1 MSLIFQITFSLQF
14 SDHVLWK
21 LKPHPPFSCR
31 AVIITSLALDRTL
44 MPFPVSNLT
53 ENGRDRDQRQISDR
67 VNETQLIARVIA
79 GDRLAGRTLYD
90 THAPRVYSL
99 AYRLSGDAEKA
110 REFTQDTFIRAFS
123 RLSQFRGDAAFS
135 TWLHR
140 IVVTVVSNARRSE
153 LRMAREVELDE
164 ADGIEVFAAE
174 AEPDLKECISRAVNN
189 LSDAYRMTLIMHDI
203 EGYTHAEIAGIL
215 GVPEGTCKSRLSAA
229 RAQLR
234 QELAAFKE

>member
-1 MSLIFQITFSLQF
+1 M
-14 SDHVLWK
+14 
-21 LKPHPPFSCR
+21 
-31 AVIITSLALDRTL
+31 
-44 MPFPVSNLT
+44 
-53 ENGRDRDQRQISDR
+53 
-67 VNETQLIARVIA
+67 NERQLIARVIA
-79 GDRLAGRTLYD
+79 GDRLAGRALYD

-140 IVVTVVSNARRSE
+140 ITVTVISNARRSE
-153 LRMAREVELDE
+153 VRIAREVALDE
-164 ADGIEVFAAE
+164 ASSIEMSAPE
-174 AEPDLKECISRAVNN
+174 AEPDLKECIARAVED
-189 LSDAYRMTLIMHDI
+189 LSEVYRTTLVMHDM
-203 EGYTHAEIAGIL
+203 EGYTHAEIAEIL

-234 QELAAFKE
+234 VALAAFKE

>member
-1 MSLIFQITFSLQF
+1 
-14 SDHVLWK
+14 
-21 LKPHPPFSCR
+21 
-31 AVIITSLALDRTL
+31 
-44 MPFPVSNLT
+44 
-53 ENGRDRDQRQISDR
+53 
-67 VNETQLIARVIA
+67 VNETQLIAQVIA
-79 GDRLAGRTLYD
+79 GDRLAGRALYD
-90 THAPRVYSL
+90 MHASRVYSL

-140 IVVTVVSNARRSE
+140 IVVTIVSNARRSE
-153 LRMAREVELDE
+153 IRFAREVALEEAHSIEVAARE
-164 ADGIEVFAAE
+164 AD
-174 AEPDLKECISRAVNN
+174 PDLKECIARAVER
-189 LSDAYRMTLIMHDI
+189 LSDAYRTTLIMHDI

-234 QELAAFKE
+234 EELAAFKE

>member
-1 MSLIFQITFSLQF
+1 
-14 SDHVLWK
+14 
-21 LKPHPPFSCR
+21 
-31 AVIITSLALDRTL
+31 
-44 MPFPVSNLT
+44 
-53 ENGRDRDQRQISDR
+53 
-67 VNETQLIARVIA
+67 VNERQLIARVIA
-79 GDRLAGRTLYD
+79 GDRLAGRALYD

-140 IVVTVVSNARRSE
+140 ITVTVVSNARRSE
-153 LRMAREVELDE
+153 VRIAREVTLDE
-164 ADGIEVFAAE
+164 AHSIEATPE
-174 AEPDLKECISRAVNN
+174 AEPDLRESIARALED
-189 LSDAYRMTLIMHDI
+189 LSEVYRTTLIMHDI
-203 EGYTHAEIAGIL
+203 EGYTHAEIAEIL

-234 QELAAFKE
+234 DALAAFKE

>member
-1 MSLIFQITFSLQF
+1 MALAARSRRPLRPQHPAGSVPWQLSRCVPYQLIRTERSILTR
-14 SDHVLWK
+14 
-21 LKPHPPFSCR
+21 CR
-31 AVIITSLALDRTL
+31 TMV
-44 MPFPVSNLT
+44 
-53 ENGRDRDQRQISDR
+53 
-67 VNETQLIARVIA
+67 VNESQLIARVIA
-79 GDRLAGRTLYD
+79 GDRLAGRALYD

-110 REFTQDTFIRAFS
+110 REFTQDTFIRAFA

-140 IVVTVVSNARRSE
+140 IVVTVVSNARRTE
-153 LRMAREVELDE
+153 LRLGREVALDE
-164 ADGIEVFAAE
+164 ADFVEVNASE
-174 AEPDLKECISRAVNN
+174 AEPDLKECIARAVEG
-189 LSDAYRMTLIMHDI
+189 LSEAYRVTLIMHDI

-215 GVPEGTCKSRLSAA
+215 GVPEGTSKSRLSAA

>member
-1 MSLIFQITFSLQF
+1 MAVS
-14 SDHVLWK
+14 K
-21 LKPHPPFSCR
+21 LSANH
-31 AVIITSLALDRTL
+31 
-44 MPFPVSNLT
+44 
-53 ENGRDRDQRQISDR
+53 DRDGGPTLR
-67 VNETQLIARVIA
+67 VNESQLIARVIA

-110 REFTQDTFIRAFS
+110 REFTQDTFIRAFA

-153 LRMAREVELDE
+153 IRTSREVALDE
-164 ADGIEVFAAE
+164 ASSIEAGVPE
-174 AEPDLKECISRAVNN
+174 AEPDLKECIARAVEK
-189 LSDAYRMTLIMHDI
+189 LSEPYRLTLILHDV
-203 EGYTHAEIAGIL
+203 EGYTHAEIAAIL

-234 QELAAFKE
+234 QDLAAFKE

>member
-1 MSLIFQITFSLQF
+1 M
-14 SDHVLWK
+14 
-21 LKPHPPFSCR
+21 
-31 AVIITSLALDRTL
+31 
-44 MPFPVSNLT
+44 SNLLA
-53 ENGRDRDQRQISDR
+53 NGRDEDRRITPR
-67 VNETQLIARVIA
+67 VNERQLIARVIA

-140 IVVTVVSNARRSE
+140 ITVTVVSNARRSE
-153 LRMAREVELDE
+153 VRIAREVTLDE
-164 ADGIEVFAAE
+164 AHSIEAHVPE
-174 AEPDLKECISRAVNN
+174 AEPDLKESIARAVEE
-189 LSDAYRMTLIMHDI
+189 LSEVYRTTLVLHDI
-203 EGYTHAEIAGIL
+203 EGYTHAEIAEIL

-234 QELAAFKE
+234 EALAAFKE

>member
-1 MSLIFQITFSLQF
+1 
-14 SDHVLWK
+14 
-21 LKPHPPFSCR
+21 
-31 AVIITSLALDRTL
+31 
-44 MPFPVSNLT
+44 
-53 ENGRDRDQRQISDR
+53 
-67 VNETQLIARVIA
+67 VNERQLIARVIA
-79 GDRLAGRTLYD
+79 GDRLAGRALYD

-140 IVVTVVSNARRSE
+140 ITVTVVSNARRSE
-153 LRMAREVELDE
+153 VRIAREVTLDE
-164 ADGIEVFAAE
+164 AHSIEAAPV
-174 AEPDLKECISRAVNN
+174 AEPDLKECIARAVEE
-189 LSDAYRMTLIMHDI
+189 LSDAYRTTLIMHDI
-203 EGYTHAEIAGIL
+203 EGYTHAEIAEIL

-234 QELAAFKE
+234 EALAAFKE

>member
-1 MSLIFQITFSLQF
+1 M
-14 SDHVLWK
+14 
-21 LKPHPPFSCR
+21 
-31 AVIITSLALDRTL
+31 
-44 MPFPVSNLT
+44 
-53 ENGRDRDQRQISDR
+53 
-67 VNETQLIARVIA
+67 A

-123 RLSQFRGDAAFS
+123 RLAQFRGDAAFS

-140 IVVTVVSNARRSE
+140 ITLTVVSNARRSE
-153 LRMAREVELDE
+153 VRIAREVTLDE
-164 ADGIEVFAAE
+164 AHAIEFSAPE
-174 AEPDLKECISRAVNN
+174 AEPDLKESIARAVEN
-189 LSDAYRMTLIMHDI
+189 LTEAYRTTLILHDI
-203 EGYTHAEIAGIL
+203 EGYTHAEIAVML

-234 QELAAFKE
+234 EALAAFKE

>member
-1 MSLIFQITFSLQF
+1 MS
-14 SDHVLWK
+14 
-21 LKPHPPFSCR
+21 P
-31 AVIITSLALDRTL
+31 ANDRTIQ
-44 MPFPVSNLT
+44 PFPVSNLT
-53 ENGRDRDQRQISDR
+53 ANGRERDERQKHDR

-140 IVVTVVSNARRSE
+140 IVVTVVRTRGVANYGCHVKWSWTKRV
-153 LRMAREVELDE
+153 L
-164 ADGIEVFAAE
+164 
-174 AEPDLKECISRAVNN
+174 SRKA
-189 LSDAYRMTLIMHDI
+189 L
-203 EGYTHAEIAGIL
+203 
-215 GVPEGTCKSRLSAA
+215 PKQSRT
-229 RAQLR
+229 
-234 QELAAFKE
+234 

>member
-1 MSLIFQITFSLQF
+1 M
-14 SDHVLWK
+14 
-21 LKPHPPFSCR
+21 
-31 AVIITSLALDRTL
+31 
-44 MPFPVSNLT
+44 
-53 ENGRDRDQRQISDR
+53 
-67 VNETQLIARVIA
+67 NERQLIARVIA
-79 GDRLAGRTLYD
+79 GDRLAGRALYD

-140 IVVTVVSNARRSE
+140 ITVTVVSNARRSE
-153 LRMAREVELDE
+153 VRIAREVTLDE
-164 ADGIEVFAAE
+164 AHSIEAAPV
-174 AEPDLKECISRAVNN
+174 AEPDLKECIARAVEE
-189 LSDAYRMTLIMHDI
+189 LSDAYRTTLIMHDI
-203 EGYTHAEIAGIL
+203 EGYTHAEIAEIL

-234 QELAAFKE
+234 EALAAFKE

>member
-1 MSLIFQITFSLQF
+1 
-14 SDHVLWK
+14 
-21 LKPHPPFSCR
+21 
-31 AVIITSLALDRTL
+31 
-44 MPFPVSNLT
+44 VSNLLA
-53 ENGRDRDQRQISDR
+53 NGRDEDRRITPR
-67 VNETQLIARVIA
+67 VNERQLIARVIA
-79 GDRLAGRTLYD
+79 GDRLAGRALYD

-140 IVVTVVSNARRSE
+140 ITVTVVSNARRSE
-153 LRMAREVELDE
+153 TRIAREVTLDE
-164 ADGIEVFAAE
+164 AHSVEASAPE
-174 AEPDLKECISRAVNN
+174 AEPDLKDSIARAVED
-189 LSDAYRMTLIMHDI
+189 LSEVYRTTLIMHDI
-203 EGYTHAEIAGIL
+203 EGYTHAEIAEVL

-234 QELAAFKE
+234 EALAAFKE

>member
-1 MSLIFQITFSLQF
+1 
-14 SDHVLWK
+14 
-21 LKPHPPFSCR
+21 
-31 AVIITSLALDRTL
+31 
-44 MPFPVSNLT
+44 
-53 ENGRDRDQRQISDR
+53 
-67 VNETQLIARVIA
+67 VNERQLIALVIA
-79 GDRLAGRTLYD
+79 GDRVAGRTLYD

-140 IVVTVVSNARRSE
+140 ITVTVVSNARRSE
-153 LRMAREVELDE
+153 VRIAREVGLDE
-164 ADGIEVFAAE
+164 AHSIEASAPE
-174 AEPDLKECISRAVNN
+174 AEPDLKECIARAVEE
-189 LSDAYRMTLIMHDI
+189 LSEAYRTTLIMHDI

-234 QELAAFKE
+234 QALAAFKE

>member
-1 MSLIFQITFSLQF
+1 
-14 SDHVLWK
+14 
-21 LKPHPPFSCR
+21 
-31 AVIITSLALDRTL
+31 
-44 MPFPVSNLT
+44 
-53 ENGRDRDQRQISDR
+53 
-67 VNETQLIARVIA
+67 
-79 GDRLAGRTLYD
+79 LAGRALYD

-140 IVVTVVSNARRSE
+140 ITVTVISNARRSE
-153 LRMAREVELDE
+153 VRIAREVALDE
-164 ADGIEVFAAE
+164 ASSIEMSAPE
-174 AEPDLKECISRAVNN
+174 AEPDLKECIARAVED
-189 LSDAYRMTLIMHDI
+189 LSEVYRTTLVMHDM
-203 EGYTHAEIAGIL
+203 EGYTHAEIAEIL

-234 QELAAFKE
+234 VALAAFKE

>member
-1 MSLIFQITFSLQF
+1 MSI
-14 SDHVLWK
+14 
-21 LKPHPPFSCR
+21 
-31 AVIITSLALDRTL
+31 
-44 MPFPVSNLT
+44 PVSNLT
-53 ENGRDRDQRQISDR
+53 ANGRDLDQRHKNLR

-164 ADGIEVFAAE
+164 ADGIEASATE
-174 AEPDLKECISRAVNN
+174 AEPDLKECISRAVDN
-189 LSDAYRMTLIMHDI
+189 LSDA
-203 EGYTHAEIAGIL
+203 
-215 GVPEGTCKSRLSAA
+215 
-229 RAQLR
+229 
-234 QELAAFKE
+234 